1 VAEPK
6 RVQKGPALGAVLG
19 YGLTWAFST
28 IAFLLVGSALD
39 RWLGLKPVLT
49 LVGAFIGAGAG
60 FYSMYHHLVIAPRE
74 RNSGRTEQDG

>member
-1 VAEPK
+1 
-6 RVQKGPALGAVLG
+6 
-19 YGLTWAFST
+19 
-28 IAFLLVGSALD
+28 VGSALD